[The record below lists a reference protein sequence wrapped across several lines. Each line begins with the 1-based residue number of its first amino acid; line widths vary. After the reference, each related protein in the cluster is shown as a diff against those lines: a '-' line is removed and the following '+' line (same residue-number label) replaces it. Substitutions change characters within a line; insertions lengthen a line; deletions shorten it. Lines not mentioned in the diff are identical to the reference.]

1 MQDKKEYTCVLGGGG
16 VATRGTQGSIAVER
30 VGHERLGR
38 APAGYNL
45 PLICL
50 ECPC

>member
-1 MQDKKEYTCVLGGGG
+1 MQDKKEYTCVLGGGK
-16 VATRGTQGSIAVER
+16 VAMRGTQGPIAVER

-38 APAGYNL
+38 APAGDSL
-45 PLICL
+45 PLICS